1 LRAVV
6 ERADPLLG
14 PFVDPIDLA
23 YPALAHL
30 DHAVRGGAARRAVSS
45 DGLVVWSAA

>member
-23 YPALAHL
+23 YAALAHL
-30 DHAVRGGAARRAVSS
+30 DHAVRGGAARRAVGP